1 MYSHTLP
8 TPPKSG
14 AAFRVRPSNSL
25 HGWPWRRW
33 AMNRNKSPC
42 ASDLSLTCKSGLPT
56 CSGSGSMEAFTRAG
70 SDRVLDAVRKAVGRV
85 PDGLLDAST
94 VQQPAGSPPTMS
106 EYRSAGGNGM
116 GGAGAAGLGG
126 GQDADGYHEEDD
138 PYAAIRPDGGHA
150 MRWWTYAFAAMLAV
164 GGLLTTIWTGSLEPL
179 QLGWAA
185 AAMLVLS
192 GAAMSRID
200 SAPGALGVKL
210 AWAVCALIVLK
221 EAARSR
227 LLNSPG
233 WSALGLT
240 ALATCVGYMLTD
252 MSALDDMALPSNPG
266 SVFKSPDIADR
277 SRVWEE
283 WGYGQVQMRV

>member
-1 MYSHTLP
+1 MYSPTLP
-8 TPPKSG
+8 TPPKSSS
-14 AAFRVRPSNSL
+14 AFRVRPSNSL
-25 HGWPWRRW
+25 HAQPRRRL
-33 AMNRNKSPC
+33 AMNRNKSPYV
-42 ASDLSLTCKSGLPT
+42 SDLSLTCKSGLPI
-56 CSGSGSMEAFTRAG
+56 CSGSGSMETFTRAG

-85 PDGLLDAST
+85 PDGLLDASAF
-94 VQQPAGSPPTMS
+94 QQQSGSLNTMS
-106 EYRSAGGNGM
+106 ESSPGGNGM
-116 GGAGAAGLGG
+116 GGHGAAGLGG
-126 GQDADGYHEEDD
+126 GQDADGCHEDD

-150 MRWWTYAFAAMLAV
+150 MRWWTYAFAAILAV
-164 GGLLTTIWTGSLEPL
+164 GGLLTTIWTGLLEPL

-210 AWAVCALIVLK
+210 AWAVCAVIVLK
-221 EAARSR
+221 ESARSR

-240 ALATCVGYMLTD
+240 ALATCMGYMLTD
-252 MSALDDMALPSNPG
+252 MSALDEVALPTNPG

-277 SRVWEE
+277 SRVWQE